1 MHGFAHSHNRERKA
15 RKREGQYRVTAAD
28 RKRQAQIAQHGDDH
42 RTEGL
47 VTQDE
52 EQIADGDDRQA
63 AVQRYADHLEDD
75 QEHQF
80 RHQEHN
86 GRNRQDFA
94 RVGREYRASGRVVPL
109 PGRAVLEFGS
119 DDENRRHDR
128 EDQKHHRHKTRR
140 KVIAVVDM
148 RVE

>member
-1 MHGFAHSHNRERKA
+1 MHGFAHCHDRERKA
-15 RKREGQYRVTAAD
+15 REREGQHRIAAAE
-28 RKRQAQIAQHGDDH
+28 RERQSQIAQHGDDH
-42 RTEGL
+42 RAEGL

-52 EQIADGDDRQA
+52 KQIADGNDCQT
-63 AVQRYADHLEDD
+63 AVQRHADHLKDD

-86 GRNRQDFA
+86 GCNRQDFA
-94 RVGREYRASGRVVPL
+94 RVGREDRTSGRVVPL

-128 EDQKHHRHKTRR
+128 EDQKHHRHETR
-140 KVIAVVDM
+140 
-148 RVE
+148 